1 MSEWE
6 FLSEVARRADCS
18 ILLDVNNIYVSARN
32 HGFDPRAFIDG
43 IPSERVVQMHLAGH
57 SDCGTHLLDTHDA
70 AVSEPVWELFVPL
83 AGASAPSHL
92 HHGTGTSRRSRSSRA
107 RSRPRVA
114 GRRKPSP
121 PGGHAMTTPPPLREL
136 QLRLRELIFRNG
148 DGTAAALERLERGAA
163 DLPIRGDERLS
174 PGQRLSIYAG
184 MHFLRIR
191 DVLAGDFPATR
202 AAAGDEF
209 DRLVERYLDA
219 HPTDDPSLR
228 RAGRHLPGFLE
239 RCPANPRFAWQAD
252 LAALEWAMI
261 EAFDALDEDVLT
273 AAALEAVAPGD
284 WPDLAIRPIRSLRL
298 LELRFPVGEIRADLI
313 GGAPP
318 SEAMPV
324 S

>member
-1 MSEWE
+1 
-6 FLSEVARRADCS
+6 
-18 ILLDVNNIYVSARN
+18 
-32 HGFDPRAFIDG
+32 
-43 IPSERVVQMHLAGH
+43 
-57 SDCGTHLLDTHDA
+57 
-70 AVSEPVWELFVPL
+70 
-83 AGASAPSHL
+83 
-92 HHGTGTSRRSRSSRA
+92 
-107 RSRPRVA
+107 
-114 GRRKPSP
+114 
-121 PGGHAMTTPPPLREL
+121 MTTPPPLREL

-174 PGQRLSIYAG
+174 PAQRLSIYAG

-191 DVLAGDFPATR
+191 DVLAEDFPATR

-228 RAGRHLPGFLE
+228 RAGRHLPRFLE
-239 RCPANPRFAWQAD
+239 RSPANPPFAWQAD

-261 EAFDALDEDVLT
+261 EAFDALDEDVLA
-273 AAALEAVAPGD
+273 AAALEPVAPGD
-284 WPDLAIRPIRSLRL
+284 WPDLAIRPVRSLRL
-298 LELRFPVGEIRADLI
+298 LELRFPVDEIRVDLI

-324 S
+324 ELSLRVWRQGTSVFHRRIGEAELRALRCVGEGIAFGELCAALAAEQPADDAARQAIGLLRDWLSDELLAALPTA